1 MFSPLLFFSHSW
13 MSSASVSLL
22 GHSMSD
28 TGTSLR
34 HTWLSYL
41 SAITFLSQQKLFRRS
56 RRNARTDQL
65 TNDRLEFFFLPM
77 SYRTWH
83 VAHIHNLA
91 VSNASNARRRS
102 FCHVLLAFRS
112 IADRVWEGLVI
123 VINCAYYCIIYCAH
137 CALQGR
143 GGIRDGQSTSMT
155 WGRLRWGWDT
165 IGWVLCA
172 VAGLRPG
179 EILSCQFS
187 WALQIR
193 IAQSLCKRT
202 VQGMRLHWQSLN
214 VIGQLATKVCGQA
227 EAKGLTRMFF
237 VLGQYDW

>member
-1 MFSPLLFFSHSW
+1 MWYDAICIYLYIYFMFSPLLFFSHSW
-13 MSSASVSLL
+13 MSSASGSLL

-137 CALQGR
+137 CALQG
-143 GGIRDGQSTSMT
+143 
-155 WGRLRWGWDT
+155 
-165 IGWVLCA
+165 
-172 VAGLRPG
+172 PG
-179 EILSCQFS
+179 ESEMD
-187 WALQIR
+187 R
-193 IAQSLCKRT
+193 AQAWHGDGFAEDETRLGECYVQWPGFGLVKSLVVSSHGRFRF
-202 VQGMRLHWQSLN
+202 GLHNHCANAQCRAWDC
-214 VIGQLATKVCGQA
+214 IGSPW
-227 EAKGLTRMFF
+227 MS
-237 VLGQYDW
+237 